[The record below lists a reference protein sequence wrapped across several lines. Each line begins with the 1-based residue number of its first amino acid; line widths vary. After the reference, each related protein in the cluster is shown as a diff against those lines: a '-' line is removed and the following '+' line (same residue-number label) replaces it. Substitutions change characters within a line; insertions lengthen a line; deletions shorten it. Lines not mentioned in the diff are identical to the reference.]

1 MPRIRR
7 VVEVGV
13 PHHITQRGNN
23 RQNIFLSEVDY
34 QVYLRL
40 LRNECRRYGMRLLG
54 YCLMT
59 NHIHLVAIPDQPDS
73 LACAIGRAH
82 VNYTQLVNRR
92 HRRAG
97 HLWQSRYYSCPLGR
111 QHLRLALAYV
121 DLNPLRAGLVERA
134 VDYKWSSA
142 SAHVTAGDS
151 QEMLD
156 IELWQEFC
164 PLGD

>member
-1 MPRIRR
+1 MPS
-7 VVEVGV
+7 VE
-13 PHHITQRGNN
+13 P
-23 RQNIFLSEVDY
+23 
-34 QVYLRL
+34 
-40 LRNECRRYGMRLLG
+40 
-54 YCLMT
+54 
-59 NHIHLVAIPDQPDS
+59 
-73 LACAIGRAH
+73 H